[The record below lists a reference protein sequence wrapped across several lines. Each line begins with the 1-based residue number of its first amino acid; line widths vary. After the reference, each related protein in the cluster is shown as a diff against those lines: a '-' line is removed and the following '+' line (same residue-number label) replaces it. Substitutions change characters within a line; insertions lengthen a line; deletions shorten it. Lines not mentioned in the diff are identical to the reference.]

1 MFKPKHL
8 TSLCSEARQ
17 TQHSHA
23 SNQVLSEKVVGKSGS
38 LVVIDISG
46 ISSNLVAVYS
56 FPSPHFVNQ

>member
-38 LVVIDISG
+38 LVVILTF
-46 ISSNLVAVYS
+46 LVFQATWWL
-56 FPSPHFVNQ
+56 FTPFQDPTL